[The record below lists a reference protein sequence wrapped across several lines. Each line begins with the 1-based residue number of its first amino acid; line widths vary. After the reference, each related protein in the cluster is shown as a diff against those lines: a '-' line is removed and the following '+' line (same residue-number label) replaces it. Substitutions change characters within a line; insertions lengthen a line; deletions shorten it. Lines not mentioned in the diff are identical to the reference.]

1 MLAGVAFIVL
11 VLIPDPRDGSPFY
24 IFGSV
29 ILFVAVWLLL
39 LLLLLLVG
47 LVGFHALQKAHY
59 GRIGHAG
66 FYTVIVGASVMVVT
80 EILTWVG
87 LTLGIMAL
95 VFPDP
100 VGLLIVMVGLVL
112 YGVAT
117 LQARVLP
124 RWCGV
129 GVIVG
134 VPVLMGTSM
143 VSEKYGEMLG
153 GILFGFLWLML
164 GYVLWS
170 RRGAPTTEQPS
181 RVI

>member
-1 MLAGVAFIVL
+1 MLAGVSFIVL
-11 VLIPDPRDGSPFY
+11 VLIPDARDSSPFY

-29 ILFVAVWLLL
+29 LLFVAVWLV
-39 LLLLLLVG
+39 LLVG
-47 LVGFHALQKAHY
+47 LVGFHALQKEHY
-59 GRIGHAG
+59 GRIGGAS
-66 FYTVIVGASVMVVT
+66 FYTVIVGASVMIVT
-80 EILTWVG
+80 QILTWVG
-87 LTLGIMAL
+87 LTFGIMAL

-124 RWCGV
+124 LWCGL
-129 GVIVG
+129 GFIVG
-134 VPVLMGTSM
+134 VPVLIGTS
-143 VSEKYGEMLG
+143 VLSEKYGETLG
-153 GILFGFLWLML
+153 GILFGSLWLAL

-170 RRGAPTTEQPS
+170 HRGAATTEQPS

>member
-11 VLIPDPRDGSPFY
+11 VLIPRARDGSPFY

-29 ILFVAVWLLL
+29 LLFVAVWLLL
-39 LLLLLLVG
+39 LVG
-47 LVGFHALQKAHY
+47 LAGFHVLQKEHY
-59 GRIGHAG
+59 GRIGRAG
-66 FYTVIVGASVMVVT
+66 FYTVTVGASVMIV
-80 EILTWVG
+80 IQLLTWVG
-87 LTLGIMAL
+87 VTLGITAL

-100 VGLLIVMVGLVL
+100 VGLLIVLVGLVL

-129 GVIVG
+129 GFIVG
-134 VPVLMGTSM
+134 VPVLIGMSV
-143 VSEKYGEMLG
+143 VSEEYGEMLG
-153 GILFGFLWLML
+153 GILFGLLWLAL

-170 RRGAPTTEQPS
+170 ESGGAAEHPA
-181 RVI
+181 RVR